1 MGNWF
6 GKSRSRV
13 TDHDQV
19 VLQLKCQ
26 RDRMKQME
34 KQLHVNMERE
44 RNVARTLLSL
54 GKRDGALLILKK
66 KRFLEKELLKLA
78 EQLDKVEQLIH
89 GVQSA
94 QVRAS
99 VLSALKDGNACLANL
114 NRVFNLNEVENI
126 LQETQISAEYQQQIS
141 DLISNALSGVDDEAV
156 DQDFQQLLNETDEII
171 LPDVPKDTPVIEK
184 QSTEKE
190 KPMTLTTDN

>member
-34 KQLHVNMERE
+34 KT
-44 RNVARTLLSL
+44 ATT
-54 GKRDGALLILKK
+54 
-66 KRFLEKELLKLA
+66 

-114 NRVFNLNEVENI
+114 NRVSTSMRWKIFYKKLKFQLN
-126 LQETQISAEYQQQIS
+126 ISNKIS

-171 LPDVPKDTPVIEK
+171 LPDVPRDTPVIEK
-184 QSTEKE
+184 QRTEKE
-190 KPMTLTTDN
+190 KTNDFNC

>member
-1 MGNWF
+1 
-6 GKSRSRV
+6 
-13 TDHDQV
+13 
-19 VLQLKCQ
+19 
-26 RDRMKQME
+26 
-34 KQLHVNMERE
+34 MERE

-54 GKRDGALLILKK
+54 GKP
-66 KRFLEKELLKLA
+66 

-114 NRVFNLNEVENI
+114 NRVSTSMRWKIFYKKLKFQLN
-126 LQETQISAEYQQQIS
+126 ISNKIS

-171 LPDVPKDTPVIEK
+171 LPDVPRDTPVIEK
-184 QSTEKE
+184 QRTEKE
-190 KPMTLTTDN
+190 KTNDFNC